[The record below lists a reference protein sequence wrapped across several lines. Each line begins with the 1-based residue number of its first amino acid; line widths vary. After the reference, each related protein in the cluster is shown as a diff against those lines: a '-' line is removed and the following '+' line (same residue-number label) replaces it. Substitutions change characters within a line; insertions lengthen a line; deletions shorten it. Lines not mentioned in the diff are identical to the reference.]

1 MATPFPRKQSTDSE
15 RVSCVVFPRQS
26 VQLCGPYPAPAAAR
40 DGKGGGI
47 GGNDQQARQ
56 VLCVVAPV
64 ADTHLSHQPDSFT
77 FRLIEL
83 RTNSKVLER
92 TVLEHGTHLDNLK
105 KANQSLE
112 RDVLRFRYAH
122 TPACTRD
129 FPSHGVT
136 NAETLYFSL
145 TPLMAHVRM
154 VQGV

>member
-1 MATPFPRKQSTDSE
+1 MATPFPGKQSADSVC
-15 RVSCVVFPRQS
+15 RVVCVSCPRQS
-26 VQLCGPYPAPAAAR
+26 VQLCGPHPAPAAAR

-56 VLCVVAPV
+56 VLHHTALVALV
-64 ADTHLSHQPDSFT
+64 ADTHLT

-122 TPACTRD
+122 TPACNRG

-136 NAETLYFSL
+136 NAATLHFSL
-145 TPLMAHVRM
+145 TPRMAYVRM

>member
-1 MATPFPRKQSTDSE
+1 M
-15 RVSCVVFPRQS
+15 
-26 VQLCGPYPAPAAAR
+26 
-40 DGKGGGI
+40 
-47 GGNDQQARQ
+47 
-56 VLCVVAPV
+56 
-64 ADTHLSHQPDSFT
+64 
-77 FRLIEL
+77 IEL

-122 TPACTRD
+122 TPAYTRG

-136 NAETLYFSL
+136 HAATLHFSP
-145 TPLMAHVRM
+145 TPLMAYVRM